1 MGTSG
6 VPLNI
11 PKSVIID
18 TLKRE
23 KGRIS
28 YACKAL
34 DICSQSLR
42 NLINADPE
50 LIELLSILRHD
61 FETALLD
68 KAESTLIYA
77 MEQNEKDLTNSLKS
91 TFFVLNNKGKP
102 RGYFPPTYKQSE
114 EGSIDEVRGAIQAA
128 QDDARNRTLSRSE
141 LEAEPSVLDKGPSG
155 EKGSVSTQLGPED
168 PLAGLKPV

>member
-68 KAESTLIYA
+68 KRERPH
-77 MEQNEKDLTNSLKS
+77 Q
-91 TFFVLNNKGKP
+91 
-102 RGYFPPTYKQSE
+102 FP
-114 EGSIDEVRGAIQAA
+114 
-128 QDDARNRTLSRSE
+128 
-141 LEAEPSVLDKGPSG
+141 
-155 EKGSVSTQLGPED
+155 
-168 PLAGLKPV
+168 